1 MFQLFLTKDKKVK
14 ATTTATTTTTATAA
28 AGATTATTTTTTAT
42 TTAEKELKAEIYFNA
57 YIIQT
62 ILLRFSLKLFQ
73 FLNVWHS
80 SRELKKRF

>member
-14 ATTTATTTTTATAA
+14 AT
-28 AGATTATTTTTTAT
+28 TTTTTTAT

-62 ILLRFSLKLFQ
+62 ILL
-73 FLNVWHS
+73 
-80 SRELKKRF
+80 